1 MVWLHYCTVWAPDN
15 LCVSS
20 VTEPQ
25 ELCLALII
33 SLEKMSV
40 IQLEKKNMHRCFR
53 AKRKD
58 WSRGECPPNRHA
70 AANHGQH
77 FPPRYLHWGRPHD
90 YSPQGNIYSYP
101 PGKEHPQWTVTQR
114 RRDVLCKVLILGR
127 DYFWG
132 GGVNISFYWRIIAL
146 QCCGGLCHA
155 SIQIGHNYIYIP
167 SLLSLPPHWEFY
179 YGCWSY
185 LK

>member
-1 MVWLHYCTVWAPDN
+1 MDNTSPLDTCTEAGHMTILPRET
-15 LCVSS
+15 ST
-20 VTEPQ
+20 VTP
-25 ELCLALII
+25 
-33 SLEKMSV
+33 MSCPG
-40 IQLEKKNMHRCFR
+40 QHGWEAYM
-53 AKRKD
+53 
-58 WSRGECPPNRHA
+58 CPPHHA
-70 AANHGQH
+70 PHLPDGQKESSGPRWCYQPSRSRTRAARAGLQ
-77 FPPRYLHWGRPHD
+77 
-90 YSPQGNIYSYP
+90 SPCGGKLI